1 MVYKE
6 IIDIIQSIDAE
17 KFRTKVSK
25 EKIMKGK
32 LLYDPDESNY
42 KRLEER
48 QMTDNEK
55 VFAELKSR
63 ATDSKHEQAL
73 TNLYQEILAAFE
85 SNSSK
90 GVAGIVGAKM
100 QELHSAYNDAH
111 KGVDE
116 KDGTEVRR
124 WGR

>member
-1 MVYKE
+1 
-6 IIDIIQSIDAE
+6 
-17 KFRTKVSK
+17 
-25 EKIMKGK
+25 
-32 LLYDPDESNY
+32 
-42 KRLEER
+42 
-48 QMTDNEK
+48 MTDNEK

-73 TNLYQEILAAFE
+73 TDLYKEVLAAFE

-111 KGVDE
+111 GALMK
-116 KDGTEVRR
+116 KMRLK
-124 WGR
+124 